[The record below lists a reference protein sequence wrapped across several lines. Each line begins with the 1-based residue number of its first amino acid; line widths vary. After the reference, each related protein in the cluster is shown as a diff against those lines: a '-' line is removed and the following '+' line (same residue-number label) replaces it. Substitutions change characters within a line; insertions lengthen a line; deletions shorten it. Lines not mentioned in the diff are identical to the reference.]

1 MKAVTTKQELPH
13 GIDSPAI
20 PPEYKQTD
28 LGVIPEHWH
37 IKQLVD
43 ICMPQ
48 GIVRGPFGGTLKKDI
63 FVSSG
68 FKVYEQ
74 RNAIYKS
81 SEIGSYFVDQSKY
94 AEMHRFSVSPGDF
107 IISCSGTIGQIFQ
120 IPPDAPQGVINQ
132 ALLKLMTDDK
142 VVYDRYFYIL
152 FEWDEFQIRIIDSTQ
167 GGAIKNLVGMD
178 IFRTITVALPPLE
191 EQHAIAEAL
200 SGVDGLLNALEAL
213 IAKKRAIKQA
223 TMQQLLTGKTRL
235 PGFSGKWLKKPLVN
249 LAVITMGQ
257 SPSSLFYNLR
267 GEGLPLIQGNAD
279 IENRQTI
286 ERVWTTQASK
296 RCKTGDL
303 ILTVR
308 APVGAV
314 AVASKNACIGRGV
327 CSLRPFEDPGFLFH
341 ALVYAEDRWQT
352 FEQGSTFTAANSE
365 QVGQF
370 RLWVPDN
377 ENEQRAIASVLSD
390 MDAEITALEQ
400 RTNKTRA
407 IKQGMMQQLL
417 TGKVRLSE
425 SRICTDDSD
434 DAD

>member
-1 MKAVTTKQELPH
+1 MKSVPTKQELPH
-13 GIDSPAI
+13 SIDSSAI
-20 PPEYKQTD
+20 PSGYKQTD
-28 LGVIPEHWH
+28 LGVIPEYWY
-37 IKQLVD
+37 IRQLAD
-43 ICMPQ
+43 ICIPQ
-48 GIVRGPFGGTLKKDI
+48 GIVRGPFGGMLKKDI
-63 FVSSG
+63 FVTSG

-74 RNAIYKS
+74 QNAIYKS
-81 SEIGSYFVDQSKY
+81 SEMGTYFVDPSKY

-107 IISCSGTIGQIFQ
+107 IISCSGTIGRIFQ

-132 ALLKLMTDDK
+132 ALLKLTTNDE

-152 FEWDEFQIRIIDSTQ
+152 FEWNEFQIRIIDSTQ

-178 IFRTITVALPPLE
+178 VFRTITVALPPLS
-191 EQHAIAEAL
+191 EQRAIAEAL
-200 SGVDGLLNALEAL
+200 LDVDGLLNALDAL
-213 IAKKRAIKQA
+213 IAKKQVIKQA

-235 PGFSGKWLKKPLVN
+235 PGFSGKWIEKPLVD
-249 LAVITMGQ
+249 LALITMGQ
-257 SPSSLFYNLR
+257 SPSSLFYNSR

-296 RCKTGDL
+296 RCNLGDL

-327 CSLRPFEDPGFLFH
+327 CSLKPFGDSGFLFH
-341 ALVYAEDRWQT
+341 ALVYAENRWQML
-352 FEQGSTFTAANSE
+352 EQGSTFTAANSE

-370 RLWVPDN
+370 RLCVPDDK
-377 ENEQRAIASVLSD
+377 NEQRAIASILSD
-390 MDAEITALEQ
+390 IDIEIAALEQ
-400 RTNKTRA
+400 RRDKTLA

-417 TGKVRLSE
+417 TGRVRLVKHE
-425 SRICTDDSD
+425 IE
-434 DAD
+434 